1 MSFSEMSKQITIIFL
16 TDTLLCYNFNFS
28 ASLST
33 WNYMNILRWRIW
45 WYKFKWKTFSPIANS

>member
-16 TDTLLCYNFNFS
+16 TDTLLCYTFNFS

-33 WNYMNILRWRIW
+33 WNYYEYSEMKDLVVQIQVKDIL
-45 WYKFKWKTFSPIANS
+45 PDCEL